1 MAKKKETPNPKDKP
15 KSKAKGTRPKS
26 GARLPALE
34 EKGRRDKAFEVFLRA
49 YSKTG
54 RKQDSAL
61 LAGVSCRTV
70 QKWRE
75 EFPDFEERFQIA
87 HEQWRDILKAE
98 VYRRAVE
105 GWEEP
110 VYQKGECIGYVRKF
124 DSNLLMF
131 AMKQADASY
140 KDRQETNVNVAT
152 QINNSTTN
160 IHGNVTIIE
169 DADWYGNKA
178 HDMATEAVA
187 AHAPGALIPGE
198 VQGGGLRPS
207 LEQDGNGD
215 AGGSA
220 GPRELQG
227 AV

>member
-1 MAKKKETPNPKDKP
+1 MPSKRKDGT
-15 KSKAKGTRPKS
+15 KSQAKGTRPKS

-49 YSKTG
+49 YQKTG

-61 LAGVSCRTV
+61 LAGVSCRTI

-75 EFPDFEERFQIA
+75 EFPEFEERFQIA
-87 HEQWRDILKAE
+87 HEHWRDILKAE
-98 VYRRAVE
+98 VFRRAVE

-110 VYQKGECIGYVRKF
+110 VFQKGKCVGYVRKF

-140 KDRQETNVNVAT
+140 KERQETNVNVAT
-152 QINNSTTN
+152 QINNTTTN
-160 IHGNVTIIE
+160 IEGNVTIIE
-169 DADWYGNKA
+169 DSDWYGNKA

-187 AHAPGALIPGE
+187 AHSPGALVSGE
-198 VQGGGLRPS
+198 VQGSSLRPEV
-207 LEQDGNGD
+207 EQDGNGD
-215 AGGSA
+215 AGSGA
-220 GPRELQG
+220 GARKLQG
-227 AV
+227 TV